1 VIITLSLTG
10 NPDVVCYA
18 RIARTPTDNTM
29 TTRIALLRAINVAGH
44 QKIAMAD
51 LRVLFED
58 LGFDDVRSVLQT
70 GNVIFSAKSS
80 STSALER
87 HLEAE
92 SEKRLGL
99 GTDFFVRSVKQWSQV
114 IADNPFPA
122 EAERAPSHLLV
133 QFLKKSPVA
142 GGVEALQA
150 AIRGPEIV
158 RLVGKQLYVVFPDGI
173 GDSKLTTK
181 IVERNLGVV
190 GTGRNWNTVLKIGKL
205 ASG

>member
-1 VIITLSLTG
+1 
-10 NPDVVCYA
+10 
-18 RIARTPTDNTM
+18 M

-44 QKIAMAD
+44 QKIAMSD
-51 LRVLFED
+51 LRGFLED
-58 LGFDDVRSVLQT
+58 LGYGDVRSVLQT
-70 GNVIFSAKSS
+70 GNLIFTVESS
-80 STSALER
+80 STAALER

-99 GTDFFVRSVKQWSQV
+99 GTEFFVRSDRQWSRV

-122 EAERAPSHLLV
+122 EAERDPSRLLV
-133 QFLKKSPVA
+133 QFLKKTPVA

-150 AIRGPEIV
+150 AIRGPEIL
-158 RLVGKQLYVVFPDGI
+158 RSVGKQLYVVFPDGV

-181 IVERNLGVV
+181 IIERKLGVV

-205 ASG
+205 ASD

>member
-1 VIITLSLTG
+1 
-10 NPDVVCYA
+10 
-18 RIARTPTDNTM
+18 M

-51 LRVLFED
+51 LRALFED
-58 LGFDDVRSVLQT
+58 LGYGDVQSLLQT
-70 GNVIFSAKSS
+70 GNVIFSGKSS
-80 STSALER
+80 STAALER

-133 QFLKKSPVA
+133 QFLKKTPVA
-142 GGVEALQA
+142 GGVEALRT

-190 GTGRNWNTVLKIGKL
+190 GTGRNWNTVMKIGKL

>member
-1 VIITLSLTG
+1 MIITLSLTG

-70 GNVIFSAKSS
+70 GNVIFSAKFS

-133 QFLKKSPVA
+133 QFLKKSPAA